1 MASTITAS
9 TATVK
14 ITETLNLNNKDRGS
28 STTASIASIG
38 EIIREIK
45 TVLTSGNDL
54 IQFGT
59 KGAGVMSASDVKYI
73 RITNLD
79 DTNYV
84 DINCGDNATLGSI
97 EEMFSIRLT
106 AGQTFMLSGCNF
118 NAMDS
123 GTDTDSAAVDDGE
136 LAASATIANVR
147 AVADT
152 ASVDVEI
159 FAMAT

>member
-28 STTASIASIG
+28 STTASITNIG

-59 KGAGVMSASDVKYI
+59 KGAGVMSQTDVKYI

-84 DINCGDNATLGSI
+84 DITCSDHITAGSSGHLFTI
-97 EEMFSIRLT
+97 KLT
-106 AGQTFMLSGCNF
+106 AGQTFMLAGCAF
-118 NAMDS
+118 NAE
-123 GTDTDSAAVDDGE
+123 DDGDADNM
-136 LAASATIANVR
+136 LASGDTIANIS
-147 AVADT
+147 AKADT
-152 ASVDVEI
+152 ASVDLELFI
-159 FAMAT
+159 LSA